1 MKRSMLS
8 RSTQIA
14 ITALGHMAEVY
25 KEKDRRL
32 SAAEIAK
39 SRGLQSPFVAKIL
52 TELSRAQFVEGSRGP
67 GGGYRLA
74 RKPNAITLREI
85 ADLFDREDNVYMCPY
100 GKDYCG
106 NGPHCPLHDEIDAL
120 NKSLDRFLAKTTLA
134 GFTKRSRAV
143 SMR

>member
-14 ITALGHMAEVY
+14 IAALGHMAEHY
-25 KEKDRRL
+25 SEHDRRL
-32 SAAEIAK
+32 TPKEIAE
-39 SRGLQSPFVAKIL
+39 SRDLQAPYVAKIL
-52 TELSRAQFVEGSRGP
+52 TELSRTKLVEGARGP

-74 RKPNAITLREI
+74 RSPGKISLKQI
-85 ADLFDREDNVYMCPY
+85 ADIFEREDDSYMCPY

-106 NGPHCPLHDEIDAL
+106 TGPLCPLHDEIEAL

-134 GFTKRSRAV
+134 GFARRKKQ
-143 SMR
+143 